1 MAAEPENEPLP
12 TSPSRSP
19 SFKGRLKLDDFAYT
33 DIKQSTRRSARLL
46 GFPAPKGTRTAAR
59 ADGESTAASASPSSS
74 STAGPS
80 ERKRRR
86 AEDVVEDAAV
96 DVVEKNGESKDA
108 TSLAPMFLKGA
119 ARSARSLAIM
129 TKRQKT
135 RAAAPSDGS
144 GKNGSGY
151 APPSTYAHLSGVQD
165 ALVPGLLVMFVG
177 LNPGVQTAR
186 TGHAYAHPT
195 NLFWRLMHSSG
206 MTTRLCAP
214 SEHLDM
220 PRLFQLG
227 LTNIV
232 ARPSRNGAELAHR
245 ELDAGVA
252 VLEAKARRFRPEA
265 VCIVGKGIWES
276 VWRVRH
282 GRAIRKNEF
291 SYGWQPAGENM
302 GTAAGVAKAL
312 AAANSDDPSFLSSDL
327 VDEGM
332 EEVEGAADW
341 GGARMFVATSTSGLA
356 ATLPL
361 VEKERIWRELG
372 VWVEQRRAERAAAAA
387 AEA

>member
-1 MAAEPENEPLP
+1 MAAEPEDEPLP

-19 SFKGRLKLDDFAYT
+19 SFKGHLKLGDFAYK
-33 DIKQSTRRSARLL
+33 DVPQATRRSARLL
-46 GFPAPKGTRTAAR
+46 GFQAPKGTQTVAKP
-59 ADGESTAASASPSSS
+59 DGESTAASTSPGGP
-74 STAGPS
+74 STADPS

-86 AEDVVEDAAV
+86 TEDTGGDAAEDAP
-96 DVVEKNGESKDA
+96 EKKDESKDA

-135 RAAAPSDGS
+135 RAAAPSDG

-151 APPSTYAHLSGVQD
+151 APPSTYAHLSGVPD
-165 ALVPGLLVMFVG
+165 ALAPGLLVMFVG

-195 NLFWRLMHSSG
+195 NLFWRLMHTSG
-206 MTTRLCAP
+206 MTTRLCSP

-220 PRLFQLG
+220 PRLFRLG

-232 ARPSRNGAELAHR
+232 ARPSRSGAELAHR

-265 VCIVGKGIWES
+265 VCMVGKGIWES

-282 GRAIRKNEF
+282 GRAIRKTEF
-291 SYGWQPAGENM
+291 SYGWQPESENM
-302 GTAAGVAKAL
+302 GTAAGVAKAV
-312 AAANSDDPSFLSSDL
+312 AAANSVDPSFVSADL
-327 VDEGM
+327 VGEGM
-332 EEVEGAADW
+332 EEAEGAADW

-372 VWVEQRRAERAAAAA
+372 VWVEQRRAEREAAAA

>member
-1 MAAEPENEPLP
+1 MAAEPEQEPLP

-19 SFKGRLKLDDFAYT
+19 SFKGRLRLDDFAYT
-33 DIKQSTRRSARLL
+33 DIKRPIRRSPRLRAS
-46 GFPAPKGTRTAAR
+46 PVSNGTRTAAS
-59 ADGESTAASASPSSS
+59 ADGHEPTAASAPPRSPS
-74 STAGPS
+74 AGPS
-80 ERKRRR
+80 GQKRGR
-86 AEDVVEDAAV
+86 ADDAAEN
-96 DVVEKNGESKDA
+96 DSESKDNKV
-108 TSLAPMFLKGA
+108 LAPVFLKGA
-119 ARSARSLAIM
+119 ARDLAIM
-129 TKRQKT
+129 SKRQKT
-135 RAAAPSDGS
+135 RAAAPSDG
-144 GKNGSGY
+144 GKKNGSGY

-165 ALVPGLLVMFVG
+165 ALAPGLLVMFVG

-195 NLFWRLMHSSG
+195 NLFWRLMHTSG
-206 MTTRLCAP
+206 MTTRLCAAR
-214 SEHLDM
+214 EHLDM

-232 ARPSRNGAELAHR
+232 ARPSRNGAELALR

-252 VLEAKARRFRPEA
+252 VLEAKTRRWRPEA

-276 VWRVRH
+276 IWRVRH
-282 GRAIRKNEF
+282 GRAIRKHEF
-291 SYGWQPAGENM
+291 SYGWQDERENM

-312 AAANSDDPSFLSSDL
+312 AAANADDPGFVSSDL
-327 VDEGM
+327 VDEGT
-332 EEVEGAADW
+332 EEAEGAADW

-387 AEA
+387 AAEA